1 MIDATLDA
9 DLERKEAALRAV
21 FRELGSCIVAFS
33 GGVDSALVLHVAAQ
47 ELGAGAVGITARS
60 ESLAER
66 EYDGAV
72 QLAGAIDAQ
81 HEVIE
86 TRELRDPS
94 YAANPANRCYF
105 CKSELYGRLSEIA
118 RERGIPHIVDGYNLD
133 DEGDWRPGR
142 KAAREHAVRSP
153 LHEAGFRKADVR
165 ALAQKLGLAVWDKP
179 ALACLSS
186 RFPYGTPI
194 TLELLRQVDRAEQ
207 AVHDAGLRACRVRH
221 HGEIA
226 RIEVPPEDIAA
237 AADPDRRARIVEG
250 VRAAG
255 YRYVTLD
262 LGGYVSG
269 EFNRST
275 SS

>member
-1 MIDATLDA
+1 MIDTAAGDTL
-9 DLERKEAALRAV
+9 ETKEAHLRAI

-47 ELGAGAVGITARS
+47 ELGERAVGITARS

-66 EYDGAV
+66 EYAGAV
-72 QLAGAIDAQ
+72 TFAAAVDAR

-86 TRELRDPS
+86 TRELHDPS
-94 YAANPANRCYF
+94 YAANPVDRCYF
-105 CKSELYGRLSEIA
+105 CKSELYGRLDAIA
-118 RERGIPHIVDGYNLD
+118 RERGIPYIVDGYNRD

-153 LHEAGFRKADVR
+153 LYEAELRKDDVR
-165 ALAQKLGLAVWDKP
+165 ALARRLDLDVWDKP

-221 HGEIA
+221 HGDVA
-226 RIEVPPEDIAA
+226 RIEVPPDEIPAV
-237 AADPDRRARIVEG
+237 ADPTRRQRIVDG

-269 EFNRST
+269 GFNR
-275 SS
+275 